1 MANIFILGISRTGKS
16 TLAKKIERE
25 FPHYK
30 TIPLDNIINAYKKT
44 FNDNKIGYSKDY
56 LPKNKLSLFINNI
69 INEFSK
75 HQNISFIIEG
85 DSILPEDFHKYFENK
100 KNMCFFLINK
110 KTPEQKI
117 KDCRQYDSKKDW
129 SARKT
134 DQELLKQFKEDEKIQ
149 EKIIE
154 QAQKYNYQI
163 VDVSKNRAEQLEK
176 IYKEIKEK
184 IKNLQIL

>member
-1 MANIFILGISRTGKS
+1 
-16 TLAKKIERE
+16 
-25 FPHYK
+25 
-30 TIPLDNIINAYKKT
+30 
-44 FNDNKIGYSKDY
+44 
-56 LPKNKLSLFINNI
+56 
-69 INEFSK
+69 
-75 HQNISFIIEG
+75 
-85 DSILPEDFHKYFENK
+85 
-100 KNMCFFLINK
+100 MCFFLINK
-110 KTPEQKI
+110 KKPKQKI